1 MSVPAKFERLV
12 IDEGDFERDRELL
25 GIVLTPSEPF
35 KLFILGGGVGYVLS
49 TQCDWHEDNEWV
61 DAPSRFGPFRG
72 VK

>member
-1 MSVPAKFERLV
+1 MSVPAKFEHLV
-12 IDEGDFERDRELL
+12 IEEGDFERDRERL
-25 GIVLTPSEPF
+25 GINLAPIEPF
-35 KLFILGGGVGYVLS
+35 KLFILGGVGYILA